1 MMASHVQLASRS
13 MARRDSATFHA
24 QADAPILRGTTTI
37 DIESSST
44 HLAQTDRALA
54 WPRLAEHGTAH
65 HRVTETTTPH
75 DSPAPAQPTLRM
87 TGEEPGG
94 DVLPSEPGATAET
107 SDSKTSDSKAS
118 DSRTSDSKAS
128 ESRTS
133 DSKAARSR
141 IVERLYT
148 SSYHRVFCFV
158 RRYTNDEEAEEIAH
172 EAFVRLL
179 RVRNLERMS
188 ISVAYLLRIAEN
200 LLRRR
205 HGRAQRYREILTEI
219 FVDSG
224 RVGPGHDEVDGRH
237 CANARATDTRSLV
250 DEIDS
255 ERLDAVL
262 KLLTPSEQSAVRLI
276 VCQGMDYDTA
286 ARSLGVP
293 VSTINNWK
301 HRALTKLKQ
310 FVEGSDRAG
319 SGRRP
324 TAEAC

>member
-107 SDSKTSDSKAS
+107 SDSKTLD
-118 DSRTSDSKAS
+118 
-128 ESRTS
+128 SRTS

-310 FVEGSDRAG
+310 FVEGSERAG

>member
-1 MMASHVQLASRS
+1 MASHVQLASRS

-107 SDSKTSDSKAS
+107 SDSKTLD
-118 DSRTSDSKAS
+118 
-128 ESRTS
+128 SRTS

-310 FVEGSDRAG
+310 FVEGSERAG

>member
-24 QADAPILRGTTTI
+24 QADAPILRGAITI
-37 DIESSST
+37 GVESSST
-44 HLAQTDRALA
+44 HLAQRDRALA

-65 HRVTETTTPH
+65 HRVTEATTPP

-87 TGEEPGG
+87 TGEEPG
-94 DVLPSEPGATAET
+94 DVTPQASAETKSFESTPSESTVAE
-107 SDSKTSDSKAS
+107 
-118 DSRTSDSKAS
+118 
-128 ESRTS
+128 
-133 DSKAARSR
+133 SKAARSR

-219 FVDSG
+219 VVDAG

-237 CANARATDTRSLV
+237 CASARASDTRSLV

-301 HRALTKLKQ
+301 HRALSKLKQ
-310 FVEGSDRAG
+310 FVEGSERAG

>member
-1 MMASHVQLASRS
+1 
-13 MARRDSATFHA
+13 
-24 QADAPILRGTTTI
+24 
-37 DIESSST
+37 
-44 HLAQTDRALA
+44 
-54 WPRLAEHGTAH
+54 
-65 HRVTETTTPH
+65 
-75 DSPAPAQPTLRM
+75 
-87 TGEEPGG
+87 
-94 DVLPSEPGATAET
+94 
-107 SDSKTSDSKAS
+107 
-118 DSRTSDSKAS
+118 
-128 ESRTS
+128 
-133 DSKAARSR
+133 
-141 IVERLYT
+141 
-148 SSYHRVFCFV
+148 
-158 RRYTNDEEAEEIAH
+158 
-172 EAFVRLL
+172 
-179 RVRNLERMS
+179 MS

-219 FVDSG
+219 VVDAG

-237 CANARATDTRSLV
+237 CASARASDTRSLV

-301 HRALTKLKQ
+301 HRALSKLKQ
-310 FVEGSDRAG
+310 FVEGSERAG

>member
-1 MMASHVQLASRS
+1 
-13 MARRDSATFHA
+13 
-24 QADAPILRGTTTI
+24 
-37 DIESSST
+37 
-44 HLAQTDRALA
+44 
-54 WPRLAEHGTAH
+54 
-65 HRVTETTTPH
+65 
-75 DSPAPAQPTLRM
+75 
-87 TGEEPGG
+87 
-94 DVLPSEPGATAET
+94 
-107 SDSKTSDSKAS
+107 
-118 DSRTSDSKAS
+118 
-128 ESRTS
+128 
-133 DSKAARSR
+133 
-141 IVERLYT
+141 
-148 SSYHRVFCFV
+148 VFCFV

-310 FVEGSDRAG
+310 FVEGSERAG